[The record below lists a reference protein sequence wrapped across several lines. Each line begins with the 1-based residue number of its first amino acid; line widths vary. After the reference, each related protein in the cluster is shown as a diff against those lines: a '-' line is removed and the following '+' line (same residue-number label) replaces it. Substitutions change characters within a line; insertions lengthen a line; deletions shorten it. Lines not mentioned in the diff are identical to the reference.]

1 MLYQAVLNLVLSKKP
16 RSGNHANE
24 SYLNNLIFLSFIEVP
39 FSQPFETSLRFELK
53 SVGITRGVKFLQMG
67 ASIRSFFHATFS
79 LFVTPDATVKTH
91 VYEPYFFKLISIG
104 FYIIVV
110 YCENQATKVLNQ
122 VINFCLKKNYIHG
135 CGFYIGSFTHF
146 ALKRRSQSQRK

>member
-1 MLYQAVLNLVLSKKP
+1 MYENFSLWGIPWCICGHIRIRTPEHHSQPVLFVMLYQAVLNLVLSKKP

-91 VYEPYFFKLISIG
+91 VDEPYFF
-104 FYIIVV
+104 
-110 YCENQATKVLNQ
+110 Q
-122 VINFCLKKNYIHG
+122 VNLHRFLYHCCL
-135 CGFYIGSFTHF
+135 
-146 ALKRRSQSQRK
+146 L